1 MEIKS
6 GIAVYQKLFS
16 DKTALYSELF
26 EELSQDWEV
35 LNREVPG
42 NREDKNGT
50 ILNYY
55 GN

>member
-26 EELSQDWEV
+26 EKLTSDGEV
-35 LNREVPG
+35 LNRKVPG
-42 NREDKNGT
+42 NREDKNGEN
-50 ILNYY
+50 LNYF

>member
-6 GIAVYQKLFS
+6 GIAVYQKL
-16 DKTALYSELF
+16 YSELF
-26 EELSQDWEV
+26 EELTQDGKV

-42 NREDKNGT
+42 NREDKNGA
-50 ILNYY
+50 ILNYH